1 MRVQCPHCGAKLHL
15 DEEQFASGRPSQVT
29 CWMCT
34 FPVELGSSPV
44 EPGPPTIAVSSS
56 ALHERCRDSRL
67 EGVPRSQTA
76 DLALPRDKTIKISV
90 IAGSSQGMECEL
102 SRPLMT
108 IGRLGGG
115 ADIEIDDLKVSR
127 LHCAVEVRRDAI
139 LLHDLRST
147 NGTYLGNSR
156 VFNARLEE
164 MSKFR
169 IGSSFL
175 QVSVQWKTSN
185 KGKRRPPNMHR
196 PSAR

>member
-1 MRVQCPHCGAKLHL
+1 MRVQCPRCGAKLRL
-15 DEEQFASGRPSQVT
+15 DEEQFANGRPSQVA

-34 FPVELGSSPV
+34 LPVGLGSAPI
-44 EPGPPTIAVSSS
+44 EPGPPTIAVGLS
-56 ALHERCRDSRL
+56 APHERCRDSRL
-67 EGVPRSQTA
+67 EGVLNSETA

-90 IAGSSQGMECEL
+90 ITGSSQGMEYEL

-108 IGRLGGG
+108 MGRLGGG
-115 ADIEIDDLKVSR
+115 ADIEIDDPKVSR

-164 MSKFR
+164 MSTFR

-175 QVSVQWKTSN
+175 QVSVRSATE
-185 KGKRRPPNMHR
+185 GRRV
-196 PSAR
+196 

>member
-15 DEEQFASGRPSQVT
+15 DEERFADGRPSQVT

-34 FPVELGSSPV
+34 LPIELSSSPI
-44 EPGPPTIAVSSS
+44 EPGPQTIAVSSS
-56 ALHERCRDSRL
+56 APHERYKDSRL
-67 EGVPRSQTA
+67 EGVPNSQTA
-76 DLALPRDKTIKISV
+76 DLALPQDKLIRISV
-90 IAGSSQGMECEL
+90 IAGSSQGMEYEL

-127 LHCAVEVRRDAI
+127 VHCAVEVRRDAI

-175 QVSVQWKTSN
+175 RVSVRSKTSN
-185 KGKRRPPNMHR
+185 KGKGRPPDMQR
-196 PSAR
+196 PT